1 MKVYEAY
8 EGDTFIATGTIKD
21 IAAALGLS
29 VSRARGIANK
39 EHPKYRVIEIGT
51 LEQIYAL
58 YMGDEFITE
67 GTIEQIADR
76 TGETTKDLFFA
87 SSNTAAERNRGKR
100 LIKLEGETMIVK
112 RTHGAKFA
120 PVPTNDERKEA
131 IKVFKNVPVKPA
143 EWKPSEYAKSLFE
156 HSFAKWRA

>member
-29 VSRARGIANK
+29 ETRARAIADK
-39 EHPKYRVIEIGT
+39 QHAKFTVIEIGT
-51 LEQIYAL
+51 VEQVYA
-58 YMGDEFITE
+58 YYIGDDFITE
-67 GTIEQIADR
+67 GTLQQISKE
-76 TGETTKDLFFA
+76 TGELMVNLHFLRSD
-87 SSNTAAERNRGKR
+87 AAKKRNLKKT
-100 LIKLEGETMIVK
+100 LIKMEGETVIVK

-120 PVPTNDERKEA
+120 PVPTNDERREA
-131 IKVFKNVPVKPA
+131 IKVFKSVPVKPA
-143 EWKPSEYAKSLFE
+143 EWRPSEYAKFLFE

>member
-39 EHPKYRVIEIGT
+39 EHSKYRVIEIGK
-51 LEQIYAL
+51 LEQIYAYYL
-58 YMGDEFITE
+58 DDEFVTE
-67 GTIEQIADR
+67 GTMHQIAEV
-76 TGETTKDLFFA
+76 TGEQLVTLNFL
-87 SSNTAAERNRGKR
+87 SSNAAKKRNLTKT

-143 EWKPSEYAKSLFE
+143 EWKPSEYAKYLFE

>member
-1 MKVYEAY
+1 MKIYEAY

-29 VSRARGIANK
+29 ESRTRGMANRG
-39 EHPKYRVIEIGT
+39 HSKYTVIEIGT
-51 LEQIYAL
+51 RRQVYAYYL
-58 YMGDEFITE
+58 DDEFITE
-67 GTIEQIADR
+67 GTMHQIAEV
-76 TGETTKDLFFA
+76 TGEQLVTLNFL
-87 SSNTAAERNRGKR
+87 SSNAAKKRNLRKA

-131 IKVFKNVPVKPA
+131 IKVFKNVPVQPA
-143 EWKPSEYAKSLFE
+143 EWKPSNYTRELFN
-156 HSFAKWRA
+156 HTFRKWA

>member
-21 IAAALGLS
+21 IAAALGVS
-29 VSRARGIANK
+29 ESRARAMANRG
-39 EHPKYRVIEIGT
+39 HSKYTVIEIGT
-51 LEQIYAL
+51 RRQIYA
-58 YMGDEFITE
+58 YYFNDEFVTE
-67 GTIEQIADR
+67 GTMHQIAEV
-76 TGETTKDLFFA
+76 TGEQLVTLNFL
-87 SSNTAAERNRGKR
+87 SSNAAKKRNLTKT

-143 EWKPSEYAKSLFE
+143 EWKPSDYTRDLFE
-156 HSFAKWRA
+156 HTFRKWA

>member
-8 EGDTFIATGTIKD
+8 EGDKFIATGTIKD
-21 IAAALGLS
+21 IAAALGVS
-29 VSRARGIANK
+29 ESRARAMANRG
-39 EHPKYRVIEIGT
+39 HSKYTVIEIGT
-51 LEQIYAL
+51 RRQIYAYYL
-58 YMGDEFITE
+58 DDEFITE
-67 GTIEQIADR
+67 GTMHQIAEV
-76 TGETTKDLFFA
+76 TGEQLVTLNFL
-87 SSNTAAERNRGKR
+87 SSNAAKKRNLTKT

-143 EWKPSEYAKSLFE
+143 EWKPSNYTRELFN
-156 HSFAKWRA
+156 HTFRKWA

>member
-1 MKVYEAY
+1 MKTYEAY
-8 EGDTFIATGTIKD
+8 VDGELVATGRIEI
-21 IAAALGLS
+21 IAEALELS
-29 VSRARGIANK
+29 VSRARSIADK
-39 EHPKYRVIEIGT
+39 EHSKYKVIEIGT
-51 LEQIYAL
+51 TQQVYA
-58 YMGDEFITE
+58 YYIDDEFITE
-67 GTIEQIADR
+67 GSMQQIAEE
-76 TGETTKDLFFA
+76 TGELIVNLRFL
-87 SSNTAAERNRGKR
+87 SSNAAKKRNLTKT

-143 EWKPSEYAKSLFE
+143 EWKPSEYAKYLFE

>member
-1 MKVYEAY
+1 MKIYEAY
-8 EGDTFIATGTIKD
+8 EGDRFIATGTIKD

-29 VSRARGIANK
+29 ESRARGMANRG
-39 EHPKYRVIEIGT
+39 HSKYTVIEIGT
-51 LEQIYAL
+51 RRQVYAYYL
-58 YMGDEFITE
+58 DDEFITE
-67 GTIEQIADR
+67 GTMHQIAEV
-76 TGETTKDLFFA
+76 TGEQLVTLNFL
-87 SSNTAAERNRGKR
+87 SSNAAKKRNLRKA

-131 IKVFKNVPVKPA
+131 IKVFKNVPVQPA

-156 HSFAKWRA
+156 HSFAKWRV

>member
-1 MKVYEAY
+1 MKIYEAY

-29 VSRARGIANK
+29 ESRARGMANRG
-39 EHPKYRVIEIGT
+39 HSKYTVIEIGT
-51 LEQIYAL
+51 RRQVYAYYL
-58 YMGDEFITE
+58 DDEFITE
-67 GTIEQIADR
+67 GTMHQIAEV
-76 TGETTKDLFFA
+76 TGEQLVTLNFLN
-87 SSNTAAERNRGKR
+87 SNAAKKRNLRKA

-131 IKVFKNVPVKPA
+131 IKVFKNVPVEPA
-143 EWKPSEYAKSLFE
+143 EWKPEKYTRELYDNMFKRWA
-156 HSFAKWRA
+156 

>member
-21 IAAALGLS
+21 IAAALGVS
-29 VSRARGIANK
+29 ESRARAMANRG
-39 EHPKYRVIEIGT
+39 HSKYTVIEIGT
-51 LEQIYAL
+51 CRQIYAYYL
-58 YMGDEFITE
+58 NDEFVTE
-67 GTIEQIADR
+67 GTMHQIAEV
-76 TGETTKDLFFA
+76 TGEQLLTLNFL
-87 SSNTAAERNRGKR
+87 SSNAAKKRNLTKT

-143 EWKPSEYAKSLFE
+143 EWKPSNYTRELFN
-156 HSFAKWRA
+156 HTFRKWA

>member
-21 IAAALGLS
+21 IAAALGVS
-29 VSRARGIANK
+29 ESRARAMANRG
-39 EHPKYRVIEIGT
+39 HSKYTVIEIGT
-51 LEQIYAL
+51 RRQIYAYYL
-58 YMGDEFITE
+58 DDEFVTE
-67 GTIEQIADR
+67 GTMHQIAEV
-76 TGETTKDLFFA
+76 TGEQLVTLNFL
-87 SSNTAAERNRGKR
+87 SSNAAKKRNLTKT

-143 EWKPSEYAKSLFE
+143 EWKPSNYTRELFN
-156 HSFAKWRA
+156 HTFRKWA

>member
-8 EGDTFIATGTIKD
+8 EGNTFIATGTIKD

-39 EHPKYRVIEIGT
+39 EHSKYRVIEIGK
-51 LEQIYAL
+51 LEQIYAYYL
-58 YMGDEFITE
+58 DDEFVTE
-67 GTIEQIADR
+67 GTLQQISKE
-76 TGETTKDLFFA
+76 TGELMVNLHFLRSD
-87 SSNTAAERNRGKR
+87 AAKKRNLKKT
-100 LIKLEGETMIVK
+100 LIKMEGETVIVK

-120 PVPTNDERKEA
+120 PVPTNDERREA

-143 EWKPSEYAKSLFE
+143 EWKPSEYAKFLFE